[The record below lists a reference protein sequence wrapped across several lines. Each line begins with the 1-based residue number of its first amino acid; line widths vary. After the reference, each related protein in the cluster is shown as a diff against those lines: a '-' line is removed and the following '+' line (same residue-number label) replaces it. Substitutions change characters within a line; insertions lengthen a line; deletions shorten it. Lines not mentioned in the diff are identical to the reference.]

1 MNKYDIRQYYL
12 TPPKN
17 DFFINTNIEKSPVLG
32 LKKRE
37 KSLLVDL
44 FFSDENVKNI
54 KNIIIYDIYKMTG
67 LVMDKDFQSNIN
79 LFQQMDYIYDVFNMH
94 PKHIT
99 ESMTKEEI
107 QSELKKYTKEVD
119 RLNKLTV
126 NDIFPDILAYVNG
139 YILYTNRLYKV
150 NVIDFKPEN
159 TNKKSELVNTMI

>member
-1 MNKYDIRQYYL
+1 MNKYDIKQYYL
-12 TPPKN
+12 TPPKK
-17 DFFINTNIEKSPVLG
+17 DFFMNTNIEKTPVLG
-32 LKKRE
+32 LKRRE

-54 KNIIIYDIYKMTG
+54 KNMIIYDIYKMTG

-79 LFQQMDYIYDVFNMH
+79 LFQQMDYIYDVFNIH
-94 PKHIT
+94 PRHIVDT
-99 ESMTKEEI
+99 MTKSEREE
-107 QSELKKYTKEVD
+107 ELKKYTRQVD

-139 YILYTNRLYKV
+139 YILYTNRLYKI

-159 TNKKSELVNTMI
+159 TNNKSELVNTMI